1 MWVGPCF
8 SSQLPLSSTAP
19 HPQTPAP
26 SRLPRRPRDG
36 EAQGLR
42 APERNQIKH
51 LELRLATGSLPHSA
65 NKHSWSF
72 ISDSDRNLVVV
83 PGVWHSETLPTE
95 PIFIFSL
102 MLSHLSYL
110 DTVRQ
115 GKDPLLSSS
124 HLFQS
129 TGVFPI
135 LVAEGSWMPT
145 GCMGTFGS
153 PK

>member
-8 SSQLPLSSTAP
+8 SSQLPLSSTAL
-19 HPQTPAP
+19 PQAPAR

-42 APERNQIKH
+42 APERNQMKH
-51 LELRLATGSLPHSA
+51 LELGLATGSLLHSA
-65 NKHSWSF
+65 NKHAWSF
-72 ISDSDRNLVVV
+72 IPHSDRNLLVL
-83 PGVWHSETLPTE
+83 PGVWHSKPLLTE
-95 PIFIFSL
+95 PSFIFSL
-102 MLSHLSYL
+102 MLSHLSYF

-115 GKDPLLSSS
+115 GKGPLLPSS